1 MRRFLLAIVLIGASV
16 TSLAGPREVQE
27 QQRQPPR
34 EQNAP
39 PPYVFEVLRTR
50 YRFENDGTGTKEI
63 NARIRILTQAGT
75 QQFPELTF
83 QYKPSKERLQVLY
96 VHILRHDGKVVD
108 VETAPPPNPHRIFR
122 EGGSSG
128 FDFYEKTLPLP
139 SVSPGDALEYDVET
153 VSYAAETPGNFSG
166 AYSFLQEGVLG
177 EQLEI
182 DVPIDRAVK
191 LKTKPGLH
199 GSMKAES
206 GRRIYS
212 WRSPR
217 QANDFGHGT
226 TNSPSDTVPDVQISS
241 FRDWEEVG
249 HWYAE
254 MERNRHTPSPDVE
267 AKAKELTAG
276 LKSDSEK
283 VAALYDFVSQKIR
296 YISLVSVGIAG
307 YESRTA
313 ADVLR
318 LGYGDCKDKDTLLTA
333 LLEAEGMHASSVL
346 INPIRELDPEM
357 PSPWPFTH
365 VITMLH
371 LGKEELWM
379 DSSSGV
385 SFRMLPAILRKKKA
399 LVVPPDGM
407 PHFEET
413 PAL

>member
-1 MRRFLLAIVLIGASV
+1 MRLFFLATALIGVSV
-16 TSLAGPREVQE
+16 TPCAGTVAVQE
-27 QQRQPPR
+27 SQQQPPKAHS
-34 EQNAP
+34 AP
-39 PPYVFEVLRTR
+39 LSYVFEVLRTR
-50 YRFENDGTGTKEI
+50 YRFENDGTGTKEL
-63 NARIRILTQAGT
+63 NARVRILTQAGA
-75 QQFPELTF
+75 QQFPELSF
-83 QYKPSKERLQVLY
+83 QYKPSKERLQVRY
-96 VHILRHDGKVVD
+96 VHILKQDGKVVG

-122 EGGSSG
+122 EGSSSG
-128 FDFYEKTLPLP
+128 FDFYERTLPLP
-139 SVSPGDALEYDVET
+139 SVSPGNVLEYDVET
-153 VSYAAETPGNFSG
+153 VSYAAETPGNFSE
-166 AYSFLQEGVLG
+166 AYSFSPEGVLD

-191 LKTKPGLH
+191 LKTKPGLQ
-199 GSMKAES
+199 GSVKAEN

-212 WRSPR
+212 WRSLR

-226 TNSPSDTVPDVQISS
+226 TNSPSDAVPDVQISS

-249 HWYAE
+249 RWYAE
-254 MERNRHTPSPDVE
+254 MERSRRAPSPEVMV
-267 AKAKELTAG
+267 KAEELTAG

-283 VAALYDFVSQKIR
+283 VAALYDFVSQKIN
-296 YISLVSVGIAG
+296 YLSLVAFGIGG
-307 YESRTA
+307 YEPHTA
-313 ADVLR
+313 GEVLQ

-333 LLEAEGMHASSVL
+333 LLEAEGMLASSVL

-385 SFRMLPAILRKKKA
+385 PFRTLPSVLRNKKA
-399 LVVPPDGM
+399 LVIPPAGP

-413 PAL
+413 PD